1 LPDFRLVAPHS
12 PAGDQPAAIEALVA
26 GLNRGD
32 RFQTLLGATGT
43 GKTFTM
49 ACVIEQ
55 VNRPTLVLCH
65 NKILAAQL
73 FGEFKELFPDNA
85 VEYFVSY
92 YDYYQ
97 PEAYVPSSDTYIE
110 KDSMINERIDKLRH
124 SATRSLLERRDV
136 LIVCSVSCIYGLGS
150 REAYDGM
157 VEVLEPGTKVRRDDL
172 LRRLVD
178 LQFERAVADFHRGT
192 FRVRGDTVDIF
203 MAHEDAKAVRIEFWG
218 DEIEKITHIDA
229 LRGKVL
235 DQADRV
241 AIYPASHYVT
251 PEERM
256 QIAIADIKVELTS
269 RLTELRS
276 ESMLLE
282 AQRLE
287 QRTLFDLEQMQE
299 MGRCPG
305 IENYSRYLSGRSEGE
320 PPPTLVEYFAKDFL
334 LVVDESHAM
343 LPQLS
348 AMYKGDQARKGTLV
362 EYGFRLRSA
371 MDNRPLKVEEFW
383 ELAGQAVFVSATPG
397 DLELEWSEGVSA
409 EQVIRPTGLL
419 DPMIEVRPAGDQV
432 DDFLEEIRIRA
443 KRDERVLVT
452 VMTKRMAEDLT
463 EYYEDLGVRIRYM
476 HSDIDTLERIEI
488 LRDLRKGEFDVLVGI
503 NLLREGLDLP
513 EVSLVGIFDADK
525 EGYLRSQRSLL
536 QTIGR
541 AARNVDGRVI
551 LYADRMTKS
560 MERAIGET
568 DRRREKQAA
577 YNVEHGITPET
588 IRKEIR
594 DILGSLYERDYVDL
608 TGDQSRAKLPKE
620 LRDLEKKDAP
630 GEIAAMRKEMFRLA
644 KDLDFEKAADLRDKI
659 SAVEEWLLK
668 QG

>member
-1 LPDFRLVAPHS
+1 
-12 PAGDQPAAIEALVA
+12 
-26 GLNRGD
+26 
-32 RFQTLLGATGT
+32 
-43 GKTFTM
+43 
-49 ACVIEQ
+49 
-55 VNRPTLVLCH
+55 
-65 NKILAAQL
+65 
-73 FGEFKELFPDNA
+73 
-85 VEYFVSY
+85 
-92 YDYYQ
+92 
-97 PEAYVPSSDTYIE
+97 
-110 KDSMINERIDKLRH
+110 MINERIDKMRH
-124 SATRSLLERRDV
+124 SATRTLLERRDV

-157 VEVLEPGTKVRRDDL
+157 VEVLEPGMKLRRDDL

-218 DEIEKITHIDA
+218 DEIEKLSHIDA

-235 DQADRV
+235 DQAGRV

-256 QIAIADIKVELTS
+256 VIAVQNIKVELEQ
-269 RLTELRS
+269 RLEELRS
-276 ESMLLE
+276 ESHLLE

-305 IENYSRYLSGRSEGE
+305 IENYSRHLSGRAEGE
-320 PPPTLVEYFAKDFL
+320 PPPTLVEYFSHDFL
-334 LVVDESHAM
+334 LMVDESHAM
-343 LPQLS
+343 LPQLY
-348 AMYKGDQARKGTLV
+348 AMYKGDQARKSTLV
-362 EYGFRLRSA
+362 EYGFRLPSA
-371 MDNRPLKVEEFW
+371 MDNRPLKADEFW
-383 ELAGQAVFVSATPG
+383 ELTNQAIFVSATPG
-397 DLELEWSEGVSA
+397 DLELEWSKGVSA

-419 DPMIEVRPAGDQV
+419 DPEIEIRPASEQV
-432 DDFLEEIRIRA
+432 DDFLDEIRTRA
-443 KRDERVLVT
+443 KRDQRVLLT

-463 EYYEDLGVRIRYM
+463 EYYEDLGVRVRYM

-525 EGYLRSQRSLL
+525 EGYLRSRRSLL

-541 AARNVDGRVI
+541 AARNVDGTVI

-560 MERAIGET
+560 MRGAIDET
-568 DRRREKQAA
+568 TRRRDKQRA
-577 YNVEHGITPET
+577 YNTEHGITPET
-588 IRKEIR
+588 IRREIR
-594 DILGSLYERDYVDL
+594 DILGSLYERDYVDI
-608 TGDQSRAKLPKE
+608 TSDDARARLPKE
-620 LRDLEKKDAP
+620 LRQIDKRDAP
-630 GEIAAMRKEMFRLA
+630 GEIARMRKQMFALA

-659 SAVEEWLLK
+659 VAVEEWLLK